1 MVHTVTFNQAM
12 LAKDRVFAIRAGAY
26 TSSDIKEA
34 SFNYGYISGDTLKPG
49 GTVAGSAKLTFTS
62 IITSFNK
69 LDKVYPEIGLKVGD
83 SFEWVAMG
91 EYFVNDINIDRNRN
105 TTELD
110 LMDGM
115 FKLNQPYI
123 SDLTYPAQIRDVIR
137 EICVKTGVELET
149 DDLGFRAIQHHIQS
163 KADKKDITFRE
174 VLSQAIQLLGF
185 SAFFNR
191 KGKLEIRGLT
201 ESNITITA
209 DNYFLHGLTKS
220 ELMYQIAGITCKKD
234 KETLTVGL
242 RTGRSLELEN
252 SFMIQNILD
261 DLYYDLKEI
270 KYYPFSLDWQGHLKL
285 DVGQWIT
292 LKTNKNETFKVP
304 VLSQSFNFKGGLKSK
319 ISADSKAGNDT
330 QYSYK
335 GFLGKRIEQ
344 MSTEIEAEVQQQLEY
359 KDKEFDEKINKA
371 KSEINDGIE
380 QSKAEAERYADAIKQ
395 EIDTEI
401 AQVNQ
406 SMQAQSEEHDRQV
419 ADILSKTQSVESLA
433 NQAKSD
439 AASALARANQVKTE
453 AIADA
458 RAQVATVSQALN
470 TAKSE
475 LQTAIASADQ
485 KARDSQASATAL
497 RNDLNL
503 QASKILEQ
511 ARAQTALTNRVT
523 TVETLADGTRST
535 VAELSKTVNK
545 ATGDITSVTARTKTV
560 EDTLSQTRT
569 QYEALTQTVNA
580 QTGQIESINRKTADL
595 QSGIDGVTERFEN
608 LRVGATNY
616 IRDFG
621 FAKNHNFNSNQSS
634 WQYERI
640 EDGTARSGYHIKA
653 TCTQA
658 GWGGFHK
665 PLYDLRWSRYQGRVM
680 TYSVDVKASK
690 SVRMRLG
697 AEAFSKSL
705 QIFDT
710 TTDWQRFISTDTVGY
725 STFYSFPFY
734 TDGTQWQV
742 GDVIYLRDPQL
753 EDGNVATTPH
763 AAEEDLRSEFATYV
777 RNASENSAELIKRIE
792 TADGKAVDAKSYAQ
806 QTATAINARLESLET
821 YKDAEGTRAQAYFEA
836 SKTETAKQL
845 TAERTV
851 ISTNYVAKSTYI
863 EDARGNTQRINE
875 IRATADTAKQNLA
888 TYQETVDRKL
898 TELTS
903 SAQTLDG
910 KINTA
915 SAKVDTVAGQ
925 IRTEISEV
933 EGKIPTEIGGRNYF
947 RGYKYNE
954 EITLNSYQNVGSF
967 TQFYNRLTYNLPE
980 SDGKTFTI
988 SFEAISPNGETPLEV
1003 YNRNNDPQYFY
1014 FPSRRIGIVG
1024 TIWQKLT
1031 RTVTVSTQNVSNT
1044 TNSNKIEIY
1053 APNKTGVRVRNIK
1066 VELGNIATD
1075 WSPAPEDVVTEIENV
1090 KTIITQTA
1098 EGQQQLSTR
1107 LTEIQGKV
1115 MTTETSIE
1123 QLVGDVS
1130 SKVSQTTFDN
1140 LKRTVDSQ
1148 ATSISQ
1154 NQSDIALKAEKTY
1167 VDGVKATA
1175 DSAKSTA
1182 SDALTKANANADS
1195 IKTTQAELKVTSD
1208 AVKTK
1213 VTRTDFDKVDGRLR
1227 TAESTIVTQAGE
1239 IEKRL
1244 TSTQVET
1251 AISNKGYQTKA
1262 DVDKNITDRGFA
1274 TSTTVQNIV
1283 KETSE
1288 IFNRSISRV
1297 ESSIPTDYDNQNLWI
1312 KSKSS
1317 GYSAI
1322 EKLPDNHISGQSE
1335 CYRLNNGTQLIFNIE
1350 PEFSSRLYQKVTFSA
1365 WVKYNN
1371 VVRGSNAWNVFN
1383 CFKHVIYRK
1392 NSKTGVKS
1400 SVAYTTPVAFEGTSD
1415 WKYISFTIDYSTQSQ
1430 YDQLKT
1436 SLAFRMENAASG
1448 TAWVTGVK
1456 VELGSKATRYNLAV
1470 EDTVTVTSF
1479 NSVSDTVSS
1488 HTQTLSEQ
1496 GKSIS
1501 QVIQTAQGLVTRID
1515 NLSVGGRNLF
1525 KGYKY
1530 NEEITLNNYQ
1540 GVGSFTQFYN
1550 RLTYNL
1556 PDAGGKEFTISFEA
1570 ISPNGDTPINVYN
1583 DNGAPQYFRFPGQ
1596 ILGTAGATWQKFS
1609 RTVTVATQTVSNTTN
1624 SNKIEI
1630 YAPNKTG
1637 VRVRNIKVELGNIA
1651 TDWSPAPEDNDSAV
1665 QAVSTQ
1671 VNTLAGSWSVQNLNS
1686 SGDILSQANL
1696 SSAQFLLEAAKI
1708 RLKGKTLADEIKAID
1723 GKFGTLFVA
1732 DGTFAK
1738 LNAAV
1743 IGSQAITADKLK
1755 VDQAFF
1761 DKLMANDAYLRQL
1774 FAKSVFTTQVQA
1786 VAVSAKQ
1793 IAGGIAKALN
1803 GGMDVN
1809 FDESKINFYTNVAA
1823 IRRIYTGH
1831 PTQFIKFETEGNYS
1845 RTIIG
1850 SNRNGGEVFN
1860 SATFAG
1866 IVVENTNN
1874 INTEDSV
1881 KIYGDNTLLRH
1892 AQGDVGWNIN
1902 SVTQR
1907 IVPANI
1913 NEESE
1918 IWSKH
1923 FVAPDKNSKPVR
1935 LDTAV
1940 AALWDI
1946 WNHIIYNNFEFNEAL
1961 RTHIKARRDNWK
1973 FELNL

>member
-1 MVHTVTFNQAM
+1 M

-380 QSKAEAERYADAIKQ
+380 QAQAEAERYADAIKQ

-406 SMQAQSEEHDRQV
+406 SMQSQEQEHDREV
-419 ADILSKTQSVESLA
+419 ANILSKTQSVESLA
-433 NQAKSD
+433 NQAKAD
-439 AASALARANQVKTE
+439 AANAIARANQVKTE

-458 RAQVATVSQALN
+458 RAQVATVNQALN
-470 TAKSE
+470 TAKTE
-475 LQTAIASADQ
+475 LQSAIASADQ

-503 QASKILEQ
+503 QASKILAQ
-511 ARAQTALTNRVT
+511 AQAQTALTNRVT

-535 VAELSKTVNK
+535 VAELSRTMQE
-545 ATGDITSVTARTKTV
+545 ATQNIASVTSRTRTV

-569 QYEALTQTVNA
+569 QYEALTQTVNT

-608 LRVGATNY
+608 LRVGGTNLFKNSDFSQGEKNWHKLPEIHNEATGKY
-616 IRDFG
+616 VRLPAHLWKMAQFVEVEQGEDYVISLY
-621 FAKNHNFNSNQSS
+621 AKKISESSSSPRLNIKFDSLHN
-634 WQYERI
+634 
-640 EDGTARSGYHIKA
+640 EDTDYVEITK
-653 TCTQA
+653 
-658 GWGGFHK
+658 
-665 PLYDLRWSRYQGRVM
+665 
-680 TYSVDVKASK
+680 
-690 SVRMRLG
+690 
-697 AEAFSKSL
+697 
-705 QIFDT
+705 
-710 TTDWQRFISTDTVGY
+710 TDWKRFIFKFRAKKSGKELVYFLNRNGIEVDIKNIKMEKGLLATDY
-725 STFYSFPFY
+725 SLSY
-734 TDGTQWQV
+734 
-742 GDVIYLRDPQL
+742 
-753 EDGNVATTPH
+753 
-763 AAEEDLRSEFATYV
+763 EDLRSEIATYK
-777 RNASENSAELIKRIE
+777 RSAEESSAELSRQIQL
-792 TADGKAVDAKSYAQ
+792 ADGKAVEAKTYAQ
-806 QTATAINARLESLET
+806 QTAEGFKTRLESLET
-821 YKDAEGTRAQAYFEA
+821 YKDGESTRASQYFTA
-836 SKTETAKQL
+836 SRAETAKQL
-845 TAERTV
+845 SAERAA
-851 ISTNYVAKSTYI
+851 IATNYVAKSTYD
-863 EDARGNTQRINE
+863 ENVRGTTLKLNE
-875 IRATADTAKQNLA
+875 IKSTADTAKQNLA
-888 TYQETVDRKL
+888 TYQNTVDRKL
-898 TELTS
+898 EELTS
-903 SAQTLDG
+903 STQTLDG

-925 IRTEISEV
+925 IRTEIGTV
-933 EGKIPTEIGGRNYF
+933 EAKIPTEAGGRNYIL
-947 RGYKYNE
+947 KSQA
-954 EITLNSYQNVGSF
+954 EISSTGRWVSKPFNLSSDLLSNLSKIKTVTISCDVEGINVSALNSRKRYGLACSVEINGVVNYWEVWQ
-967 TQFYNRLTYNLPE
+967 TQDTTKKRI
-980 SDGKTFTI
+980 SQTFTVPEGKVI
-988 SFEAISPNGETPLEV
+988 TKFHSPTLWIQAAG
-1003 YNRNNDPQYFY
+1003 D
-1014 FPSRRIGIVG
+1014 I
-1024 TIWQKLT
+1024 K
-1031 RTVTVSTQNVSNT
+1031 VSNP
-1044 TNSNKIEIY
+1044 KIEF
-1053 APNKTGVRVRNIK
+1053 GRVP
-1066 VELGNIATD
+1066 TD
-1075 WSPAPEDVVTEIENV
+1075 HTLAPEDFANELSSV
-1090 KTIITQTA
+1090 KTTITQTA
-1098 EGQQQLSTR
+1098 SGVEQLSTS
-1107 LTEIQGKV
+1107 LATTDNKV
-1115 MTTETSIE
+1115 TTAEAKIR
-1123 QLVGDVS
+1123 QLISDVS
-1130 SKVSQTTFDN
+1130 SKVSQTDYNT
-1140 LKRTVDSQ
+1140 LTGRVDDAETAITQ
-1148 ATSISQ
+1148 NATEIS
-1154 NQSDIALKAEKTY
+1154 
-1167 VDGVKATA
+1167 
-1175 DSAKSTA
+1175 
-1182 SDALTKANANADS
+1182 
-1195 IKTTQAELKVTSD
+1195 
-1208 AVKTK
+1208 
-1213 VTRTDFDKVDGRLR
+1213 
-1227 TAESTIVTQAGE
+1227 
-1239 IEKRL
+1239 KRL
-1244 TSTQVET
+1244 TKTQVDKAITDKGFQTASQVDT
-1251 AISNKGYQTKA
+1251 AIAGKGYQTKS
-1262 DVDKNITDRGFA
+1262 DVDNNITGRGYITSSA
-1274 TSTTVQNIV
+1274 LQPYALSTTVQNLV
-1283 KETSE
+1283 KETAGSFERQITETRGLIPTEVNQNLFDVVFSDLRATGGASFVQSDDGWIEVTIKNRWSGFHWYYSDDINPSKKQYVVSYEAYLVDTVAETARLESDFGSPDQLTLINKTPKRYTVVLNRPANIYNYINFVCNSSE
-1288 IFNRSISRV
+1288 TGKKFRIRNIKLEEGIVATPYIAPFPTTVLFNAVKDTVDAHKRLIGNGDSISQAIQSANKFERSIS
-1297 ESSIPTDYDNQNLWI
+1297 
-1312 KSKSS
+1312 S
-1317 GYSAI
+1317 GGDVYQAI
-1322 EKLPDNHISGQSE
+1322 E
-1335 CYRLNNGTQLIFNIE
+1335 
-1350 PEFSSRLYQKVTFSA
+1350 
-1365 WVKYNN
+1365 
-1371 VVRGSNAWNVFN
+1371 
-1383 CFKHVIYRK
+1383 
-1392 NSKTGVKS
+1392 
-1400 SVAYTTPVAFEGTSD
+1400 
-1415 WKYISFTIDYSTQSQ
+1415 
-1430 YDQLKT
+1430 
-1436 SLAFRMENAASG
+1436 
-1448 TAWVTGVK
+1448 TAK
-1456 VELGSKATRYNLAV
+1456 
-1470 EDTVTVTSF
+1470 
-1479 NSVSDTVSS
+1479 
-1488 HTQTLSEQ
+1488 
-1496 GKSIS
+1496 
-1501 QVIQTAQGLVTRID
+1501 GLVTEV
-1515 NLSVGGRNLF
+1515 SG
-1525 KGYKY
+1525 
-1530 NEEITLNNYQ
+1530 T
-1540 GVGSFTQFYN
+1540 
-1550 RLTYNL
+1550 
-1556 PDAGGKEFTISFEA
+1556 
-1570 ISPNGDTPINVYN
+1570 NGLKI
-1583 DNGAPQYFRFPGQ
+1583 Q
-1596 ILGTAGATWQKFS
+1596 
-1609 RTVTVATQTVSNTTN
+1609 VS
-1624 SNKIEI
+1624 
-1630 YAPNKTG
+1630 
-1637 VRVRNIKVELGNIA
+1637 
-1651 TDWSPAPEDNDSAV
+1651 
-1665 QAVSTQ
+1665 Q
-1671 VNTLAGSWSVQNLNS
+1671 LAGSWAVQNLTS
-1686 SGDILSQANL
+1686 SGQILNQINLLANGTN
-1696 SSAQFLLEAAKI
+1696 
-1708 RLKGKTLADEIKAID
+1708 RID
-1723 GKFGTLFVA
+1723 GRLTHITGQTLIDNGVIINAMIGNLDAGKIKTGTLDA
-1732 DGTFAK
+1732 ARIRANSIDGSKIVF
-1738 LNAAV
+1738 
-1743 IGSQAITADKLK
+1743 
-1755 VDQAFF
+1755 DQAFLN
-1761 DKLMANDAYLRQL
+1761 KMTANEALFKQL
-1774 FAKSVFTTQVQA
+1774 FAQSAFITSVQA

-1874 INTEDSV
+1874 INTEDNV
-1881 KIYGDNTLLRH
+1881 RIYGDNTLLRH

-1907 IVPANI
+1907 IVPANM
-1913 NEESE
+1913 NAESE

-1946 WNHIIYNNFEFNEAL
+1946 WNHIIYNNFEFNAAL

>member
-380 QSKAEAERYADAIKQ
+380 QAQAEAERYADAIKQ

-406 SMQAQSEEHDRQV
+406 SMQSQEQEHDREV
-419 ADILSKTQSVESLA
+419 ANILSKTQSVESLA
-433 NQAKSD
+433 NQAKAD
-439 AASALARANQVKTE
+439 AANAIARANQVKTE

-458 RAQVATVSQALN
+458 RAQVATVNQALN
-470 TAKSE
+470 TAKTD
-475 LQTAIASADQ
+475 LQNQVNAIDA
-485 KARDSQASATAL
+485 KAVQAQRDITQAKYDLQSQASQLIAQATK
-497 RNDLNL
+497 
-503 QASKILEQ
+503 QVE
-511 ARAQTALTNRVT
+511 LTKLT
-523 TVETLADGTRST
+523 TETKKLADGTLTSLN
-535 VAELSKTVNK
+535 ELTKTVDK
-545 ATGDITSVTARTKTV
+545 TTGDLTSVTNRTKVV
-560 EDTLSQTRT
+560 EDSLAGVKTNYT
-569 QYEALTQTVNA
+569 QLNQTVNA
-580 QTGQIESINRKTADL
+580 QTGQIDSINRKTADL
-595 QSGIDGVTERFEN
+595 QSGIDGVTERFKSLKIGSRNYFKNSKSRKYYITSLTTQDVRTYIDEEFWQNDTRFVKDYVRVSFDIAFNPALQSDFTTTVHFSATPWYGAGITFKGGTTALQHFDLKFN
-608 LRVGATNY
+608 LSDATKAYKTDNVF
-616 IRDFG
+616 IRLTNTIPLNT
-621 FAKNHNFNSNQSS
+621 AVSLENFNLYLSAV
-634 WQYERI
+634 I
-640 EDGTARSGYHIKA
+640 ED
-653 TCTQA
+653 
-658 GWGGFHK
+658 
-665 PLYDLRWSRYQGRVM
+665 
-680 TYSVDVKASK
+680 YSQSNADFESK
-690 SVRMRLG
+690 I
-697 AEAFSKSL
+697 AE
-705 QIFDT
+705 
-710 TTDWQRFISTDTVGY
+710 Y
-725 STFYSFPFY
+725 
-734 TDGTQWQV
+734 
-742 GDVIYLRDPQL
+742 
-753 EDGNVATTPH
+753 
-763 AAEEDLRSEFATYV
+763 
-777 RNASENSAELIKRIE
+777 KR
-792 TADGKAVDAKSYAQ
+792 TADQNYAGLQSTVSTLDGKVTQNKTEAN
-806 QTATAINARLESLET
+806 QTATQLSNRLTSLET
-821 YKDAEGTRAQAYFEA
+821 YKDGESTRAQSYFEA

-845 TAERTV
+845 TAERTA
-851 ISTNYVAKSTYI
+851 IATNYVAKSTYD
-863 EDARGNTQRINE
+863 ENVRGTTLKLNE
-875 IRATADTAKQNLA
+875 IKSTADTAKQNLA
-888 TYQETVDRKL
+888 TYQNTVDRKL
-898 TELTS
+898 EELTS
-903 SAQTLDG
+903 STQTLDG

-925 IRTEISEV
+925 IRTEIGTV
-933 EGKIPTEIGGRNYF
+933 EAKIPTEAGGRNYIL
-947 RGYKYNE
+947 KSQA
-954 EITLNSYQNVGSF
+954 EISSTGRWVSKPFNLSSDLLSNLSKIKTVTISCDVEGINVSALNSRKRYGLACSVEINGVVNYWEVWQ
-967 TQFYNRLTYNLPE
+967 TQDTTKKRI
-980 SDGKTFTI
+980 SQTFTVPEGKVI
-988 SFEAISPNGETPLEV
+988 TKFHSPTLWIQAAG
-1003 YNRNNDPQYFY
+1003 D
-1014 FPSRRIGIVG
+1014 I
-1024 TIWQKLT
+1024 K
-1031 RTVTVSTQNVSNT
+1031 VSNP
-1044 TNSNKIEIY
+1044 KIEF
-1053 APNKTGVRVRNIK
+1053 GRVP
-1066 VELGNIATD
+1066 TD
-1075 WSPAPEDVVTEIENV
+1075 HTLAPEDFANELSSV
-1090 KTIITQTA
+1090 KTTITQTA
-1098 EGQQQLSTR
+1098 SGVEQLSTS
-1107 LTEIQGKV
+1107 LATTDNKV
-1115 MTTETSIE
+1115 TTAEAKIR
-1123 QLVGDVS
+1123 QLISDVS
-1130 SKVSQTTFDN
+1130 SKVSQTDYNT
-1140 LKRTVDSQ
+1140 LTGRVDDAETAITQ
-1148 ATSISQ
+1148 NATEIS
-1154 NQSDIALKAEKTY
+1154 
-1167 VDGVKATA
+1167 
-1175 DSAKSTA
+1175 
-1182 SDALTKANANADS
+1182 
-1195 IKTTQAELKVTSD
+1195 
-1208 AVKTK
+1208 
-1213 VTRTDFDKVDGRLR
+1213 
-1227 TAESTIVTQAGE
+1227 
-1239 IEKRL
+1239 KRL
-1244 TSTQVET
+1244 TKTQVDKAITDKGFQTASQVDT
-1251 AISNKGYQTKA
+1251 AIAGKGYQTKS
-1262 DVDKNITDRGFA
+1262 DVDNNITGRGYITNSA
-1274 TSTTVQNIV
+1274 LQPYALSTTVQNLVQETAGSFERQITETRGLIPTEVNQNLFDVVFSDLRATGGASFVQSDDGWIEVTIKNRWSGFHWYYSDDINPSKKQYVVSYEAYLVDTVAETARLESDFGSPDQLTLINKTPKRYTVVLNRPANIYNYINFVCNSSETGKKFRIRNIKLEEGIV
-1283 KETSE
+1283 ATPY
-1288 IFNRSISRV
+1288 IAPFPTTVLFNAVKDTVDAHKRLIGNGDSISQAIQSANKFERSIS
-1297 ESSIPTDYDNQNLWI
+1297 
-1312 KSKSS
+1312 S
-1317 GYSAI
+1317 GGDVYQAI
-1322 EKLPDNHISGQSE
+1322 E
-1335 CYRLNNGTQLIFNIE
+1335 
-1350 PEFSSRLYQKVTFSA
+1350 
-1365 WVKYNN
+1365 
-1371 VVRGSNAWNVFN
+1371 
-1383 CFKHVIYRK
+1383 
-1392 NSKTGVKS
+1392 
-1400 SVAYTTPVAFEGTSD
+1400 
-1415 WKYISFTIDYSTQSQ
+1415 
-1430 YDQLKT
+1430 
-1436 SLAFRMENAASG
+1436 
-1448 TAWVTGVK
+1448 TAK
-1456 VELGSKATRYNLAV
+1456 
-1470 EDTVTVTSF
+1470 
-1479 NSVSDTVSS
+1479 
-1488 HTQTLSEQ
+1488 
-1496 GKSIS
+1496 
-1501 QVIQTAQGLVTRID
+1501 GLVTEV
-1515 NLSVGGRNLF
+1515 SG
-1525 KGYKY
+1525 
-1530 NEEITLNNYQ
+1530 T
-1540 GVGSFTQFYN
+1540 
-1550 RLTYNL
+1550 
-1556 PDAGGKEFTISFEA
+1556 
-1570 ISPNGDTPINVYN
+1570 NGLKI
-1583 DNGAPQYFRFPGQ
+1583 Q
-1596 ILGTAGATWQKFS
+1596 
-1609 RTVTVATQTVSNTTN
+1609 VS
-1624 SNKIEI
+1624 
-1630 YAPNKTG
+1630 
-1637 VRVRNIKVELGNIA
+1637 
-1651 TDWSPAPEDNDSAV
+1651 
-1665 QAVSTQ
+1665 Q
-1671 VNTLAGSWSVQNLNS
+1671 LAGSWAVQNLTS
-1686 SGDILSQANL
+1686 SGQILNQINLLANGTN
-1696 SSAQFLLEAAKI
+1696 
-1708 RLKGKTLADEIKAID
+1708 RID
-1723 GKFGTLFVA
+1723 GRLTHITGQTLIDNGVIINAMIGNLDAGKIKTGTLDA
-1732 DGTFAK
+1732 ARIRANSIDGSKIVF
-1738 LNAAV
+1738 
-1743 IGSQAITADKLK
+1743 
-1755 VDQAFF
+1755 DQAFLN
-1761 DKLMANDAYLRQL
+1761 KMTANEALFKQL
-1774 FAKSVFTTQVQA
+1774 FAQSAFITSVQA

-1874 INTEDSV
+1874 INTEDNV
-1881 KIYGDNTLLRH
+1881 RIYGDNTLLRH

-1907 IVPANI
+1907 IVPANM
-1913 NEESE
+1913 NAESE

-1946 WNHIIYNNFEFNEAL
+1946 WNHIIYNNFEFNAAL

>member
-569 QYEALTQTVNA
+569 QYEALTQTVNT

-595 QSGIDGVTERFEN
+595 QSGIDGVTERFES
-608 LRVGATNY
+608 L
-616 IRDFG
+616 
-621 FAKNHNFNSNQSS
+621 
-634 WQYERI
+634 RI
-640 EDGTARSGYHIKA
+640 EDNLLLNSSFNQNLNQWRGTGVTIVDGKARITGELNKTKYIYQSIKSQTANDDVSQVYIASISVKVSNYVDGRRNPYLTLYIDGRKNDSTNTWFGGTYRTANRLDSVNNRGVVQFA
-653 TCTQA
+653 TTFRINVPRNQI
-658 GWGGFHK
+658 
-665 PLYDLRWSRYQGRVM
+665 
-680 TYSVDVKASK
+680 
-690 SVRMRLG
+690 
-697 AEAFSKSL
+697 KSL
-705 QIFDT
+705 DFYIYARDFTGEVEFEKVSLRRGNIDLG
-710 TTDWQRFISTDTVGY
+710 WQAS
-725 STFYSFPFY
+725 P
-734 TDGTQWQV
+734 
-742 GDVIYLRDPQL
+742 
-753 EDGNVATTPH
+753 
-763 AAEEDLRSEFATYV
+763 EDLRSEI
-777 RNASENSAELIKRIE
+777 ASYKRTADEASAELSRQIQ
-792 TADGKAVDAKSYAQ
+792 TVDGKAVDAKTYAQ
-806 QTATAINARLESLET
+806 QTATAINTRLESLET
-821 YKDAEGTRAQAYFEA
+821 YKNEEGTRANQYLTA
-836 SKTETAKQL
+836 SRTETAKQL
-845 TAERTV
+845 SAERTA
-851 ISTNYVAKSTYI
+851 IATNYVAKSTYD
-863 EDARGNTQRINE
+863 ENVRGTTLKLNDIKT
-875 IRATADTAKQNLA
+875 TADTAKQNLA
-888 TYQETVDRKL
+888 TYQNTVDRKL
-898 TELTS
+898 TELISTT
-903 SAQTLDG
+903 QTLDG

-933 EGKIPTEIGGRNYF
+933 EGKIPITAGTRNLLKGTKELTDIHWTSNVTSDYYQGFRIARTAPSAATYIDTYRASTTIVPDATEYIISFYAKSSINGTPINNHFYSPNTTTRSESNTGYIGKGTDGLAIINLTTTWQRYWIKWTQTPSNTKKNVIIGRNF
-947 RGYKYNE
+947 SANNATV
-954 EITLNSYQNVGSF
+954 EIAGVALYEGSLN
-967 TQFYNRLTYNLPE
+967 
-980 SDGKTFTI
+980 K
-988 SFEAISPNGETPLEV
+988 
-1003 YNRNNDPQYFY
+1003 
-1014 FPSRRIGIVG
+1014 
-1024 TIWQKLT
+1024 
-1031 RTVTVSTQNVSNT
+1031 
-1044 TNSNKIEIY
+1044 
-1053 APNKTGVRVRNIK
+1053 
-1066 VELGNIATD
+1066 D
-1075 WSPAPEDVVTEIENV
+1075 WSPAPEDFANELSSV
-1090 KTIITQTA
+1090 KTTITQTA
-1098 EGQQQLSTR
+1098 SCVEQLSTS
-1107 LTEIQGKV
+1107 LTTTDSKV
-1115 MTTETSIE
+1115 TTAEAKIR
-1123 QLVGDVS
+1123 QLISDVS
-1130 SKVSQTTFDN
+1130 SKVSQTDYNT
-1140 LKRTVDSQ
+1140 LTGRVDSAETAITQ
-1148 ATSISQ
+1148 NATEIS
-1154 NQSDIALKAEKTY
+1154 
-1167 VDGVKATA
+1167 
-1175 DSAKSTA
+1175 
-1182 SDALTKANANADS
+1182 
-1195 IKTTQAELKVTSD
+1195 
-1208 AVKTK
+1208 
-1213 VTRTDFDKVDGRLR
+1213 
-1227 TAESTIVTQAGE
+1227 
-1239 IEKRL
+1239 KRL
-1244 TSTQVET
+1244 TKTQVDK
-1251 AISNKGYQTKA
+1251 AITDKGYQTKS
-1262 DVDKNITDRGFA
+1262 DVDSNITGRGYITNSA
-1274 TSTTVQNIV
+1274 LQPYALATTVQNLVRETADSFSRTISETKALIPTSVGGRNLIRGSSEMIIGSGRWQDGTFRKSGTGNIKTINISNPPVPNVTKGIEVEIASATECGIAQDTLFLPKGTYTFTVWV
-1283 KETSE
+1283 KGPTGATGRIDTFNGSGSKSKVFKLTGGWDKVTVTNTSTVDETKNVGYVYLQNSPGYPAKMHLTAPKLE
-1288 IFNRSISRV
+1288 AGT
-1297 ESSIPTDYDNQNLWI
+1297 IPTDYTL
-1312 KSKSS
+1312 
-1317 GYSAI
+1317 AI
-1322 EKLPDNHISGQSE
+1322 ED
-1335 CYRLNNGTQLIFNIE
+1335 
-1350 PEFSSRLYQKVTFSA
+1350 
-1365 WVKYNN
+1365 
-1371 VVRGSNAWNVFN
+1371 
-1383 CFKHVIYRK
+1383 
-1392 NSKTGVKS
+1392 
-1400 SVAYTTPVAFEGTSD
+1400 
-1415 WKYISFTIDYSTQSQ
+1415 
-1430 YDQLKT
+1430 
-1436 SLAFRMENAASG
+1436 LA
-1448 TAWVTGVK
+1448 
-1456 VELGSKATRYNLAV
+1456 
-1470 EDTVTVTSF
+1470 TVTALHDVK
-1479 NSVSDTVSS
+1479 DTVSS
-1488 HTQTLSEQ
+1488 HTRTIGAVGET
-1496 GKSIS
+1496 GSILDNVS
-1501 QVIQTAQGLVTRID
+1501 KVTQTAAGLVQEVSGT
-1515 NLSVGGRNLF
+1515 
-1525 KGYKY
+1525 
-1530 NEEITLNNYQ
+1530 
-1540 GVGSFTQFYN
+1540 
-1550 RLTYNL
+1550 
-1556 PDAGGKEFTISFEA
+1556 
-1570 ISPNGDTPINVYN
+1570 NGLKI
-1583 DNGAPQYFRFPGQ
+1583 Q
-1596 ILGTAGATWQKFS
+1596 
-1609 RTVTVATQTVSNTTN
+1609 VS
-1624 SNKIEI
+1624 
-1630 YAPNKTG
+1630 
-1637 VRVRNIKVELGNIA
+1637 
-1651 TDWSPAPEDNDSAV
+1651 
-1665 QAVSTQ
+1665 Q
-1671 VNTLAGSWSVQNLNS
+1671 LAGSWAVQNLTS
-1686 SGDILSQANL
+1686 SGQILNQINLLANGTN
-1696 SSAQFLLEAAKI
+1696 
-1708 RLKGKTLADEIKAID
+1708 RID
-1723 GKFGTLFVA
+1723 GRLTHITGQTLIDNGVIINAMIGNLDAGKIKTGTLDA
-1732 DGTFAK
+1732 ARIRANSIDGSKIVF
-1738 LNAAV
+1738 
-1743 IGSQAITADKLK
+1743 
-1755 VDQAFF
+1755 DQAFLN
-1761 DKLMANDAYLRQL
+1761 KMTANKALFKQL
-1774 FAKSVFTTQVQA
+1774 FAQSAFITSVQA

-1874 INTEDSV
+1874 INTEDNV
-1881 KIYGDNTLLRH
+1881 RIYGDNTLLRH

-1913 NEESE
+1913 NAESE

-1923 FVAPDKNSKPVR
+1923 FVAPDKNSKPIR